1 MNSRQILERN
11 PHLITLAQS
20 LARRCSI
27 SLAQLIQQ
35 KKSLILPTTRKTDRP
50 LGPST
55 VIVCEK
61 MFPLRVALLFLV
73 CYATCSWAQTDA
85 SLTPITALPCNGY
98 YSQNVSLYSSDIY
111 TVVYNL
117 SQCSDLET
125 NETMVRTRMDIRH

>member
-27 SLAQLIQQ
+27 SSSADSA
-35 KKSLILPTTRKTDRP
+35 KKSLILPTTRKTDCP

-111 TVVYNL
+111 TVVYDL